1 MLSNATGI
9 LFRIPAP
16 ISQQIMAWR
25 QQLDWQVMQYQID
38 NHGKVLVVRYKDD
51 RRLQIITTTPAIGEA
66 EVWYGNVGGGYRFTF
81 SPQPSGCKLEIINMA
96 GGNKRF
102 YPDIFPPF
110 TAHLS
115 TSITLGA
122 LDLELLSGANDR
134 KPNKMGEWPLRLVRL
149 TLNYYQ
155 GRTIENLTKWV
166 NGFLKLREIYIS
178 VCSNGNGNR
187 RRRWPLI
194 TSLYQPRWAVA
205 LKWKSCHHR
214 KFLM

>member
-1 MLSNATGI
+1 MLSNTTGI

-81 SPQPSGCKLEIINMA
+81 SPQPNGCELEIINMA
-96 GGNKRF
+96 GSHKQF
-102 YPDIFPPF
+102 YPDVFPPF

-134 KPNKMGEWPLRLVRL
+134 KPNKMGEWV
-149 TLNYYQ
+149 
-155 GRTIENLTKWV
+155 
-166 NGFLKLREIYIS
+166 FEIT
-178 VCSNGNGNR
+178 GD
-187 RRRWPLI
+187 
-194 TSLYQPRWAVA
+194 LYQRLQQWKWQQAQA
-205 LKWKSCHHR
+205 LAFNYIFIPTSVGCRIEVEELSSKEI
-214 KFLM
+214 FDVTAEIEG